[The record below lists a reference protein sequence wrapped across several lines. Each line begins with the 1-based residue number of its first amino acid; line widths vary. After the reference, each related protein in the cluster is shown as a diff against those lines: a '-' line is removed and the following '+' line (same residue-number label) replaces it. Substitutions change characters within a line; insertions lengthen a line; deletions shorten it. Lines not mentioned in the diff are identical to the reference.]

1 MASSLTR
8 NFHLQNISSD
18 PIWSTHSRFGSRV
31 LENTNMLENVQIRA
45 TKLFDGFGNLE
56 YPETLKCLNLPTLV
70 YRRLRGDLIELYK
83 HFHTYH
89 RDIISPSFQPKE
101 RTTRKHDFQLHH
113 FKANDGIQGVQSNS
127 FYHRS
132 VKAWNNL
139 RKSVVNAKDVNTFK
153 NRLDEIWKNDQIMFD
168 HVPPITS
175 D

>member
-1 MASSLTR
+1 MPAHQKPRAKNTR
-8 NFHLQNISSD
+8 AKNAQCA
-18 PIWSTHSRFGSRV
+18 HSANARTGNARARNMCAGKECAAKRARLKRARTNNHARKNARV
-31 LENTNMLENVQIRA
+31 P
-45 TKLFDGFGNLE
+45 KPGN
-56 YPETLKCLNLPTLV
+56 
-70 YRRLRGDLIELYK
+70 GD
-83 HFHTYH
+83 
-89 RDIISPSFQPKE
+89 FQPKE